1 MTHIF
6 RWFALALALPLGFLS
21 AQETPTVARG
31 TRVRVTNDEHPHYVR
46 VVGTLESIDSSTII
60 VRRDDGDTINVPRH
74 PGTWLDVSAGP
85 GACSPHRRGRCVAIG
100 LLGGAALGAVVGW
113 ISVQSQGGTGS
124 GSYCSDSP
132 CELVYLLTVPAGALV
147 GTIVGAVVGGEH
159 WKSAALPARLS
170 VGPDGSGRF
179 AVGLSLRF

>member
-6 RWFALALALPLGFLS
+6 RWFALALALPLGSLS

-85 GACSPHRRGRCVAIG
+85 GACSPNRGTCVAIG

-124 GSYCSDSP
+124 GSHCSDSP

-147 GTIVGAVVGGEH
+147 GTIVGAGVGGEH
-159 WKSAALPARLS
+159 WEGAALPARLS

>member
-1 MTHIF
+1 MTHMF
-6 RWFALALALPLGFLS
+6 RCFALALALPLGSIS

-31 TRVRVTNDEHPHYVR
+31 TRVRVTNDEYLHYVR
-46 VVGTLESIDSSTII
+46 VVGTLESIDSSTIF
-60 VRRDDGDTINVPRH
+60 VRRDDGDAINVPRH
-74 PGTWLDVSAGP
+74 PGTRLDVSTSR
-85 GACSPHRRGRCVAIG
+85 GACSRNRGGCIALG
-100 LLGGAALGAVVGW
+100 LFGGAGLGVVVGW

-132 CELVYLLTVPAGALV
+132 CELVYLLTVPAGAVL
-147 GTIVGAVVGGEH
+147 GTILGATVGGEH

-170 VGPDGSGRF
+170 VASDGSGRL